1 MKEKNIYQRMLEATQ
16 KISKVKK
23 NLEVGLGKN
32 QYKAVGEKDVL
43 NAVKPIEVECGI
55 YSYPKERKV
64 IDTNVL
70 TTTKEYNGQTTE
82 SKQLF
87 MRLEVIYRFVNVDK
101 PDEFIDITTYG
112 DGVDSQD
119 KAPGKAMT
127 YADKYALLKAYK
139 IETGEDPDK
148 EPSQNLKKVNKTI
161 KKATESQISMI
172 LSLVNDVDSML
183 KYYGLEKIED
193 LTIEQASEIIS
204 KKRGK

>member
-43 NAVKPIEVECGI
+43 NAVKPIEFECGI

-139 IETGEDPDK
+139 IETGDDPDK